1 MRLSIL
7 YAFLA
12 VAAAAQ
18 TTAPP
23 AFDVASVKPNPD
35 YRQDDP
41 RTWRPQFT
49 VNPTSVTIR
58 NANLI
63 MLVAWAYD
71 VQRPQVVAPAWVE
84 QQRYDI
90 LAKTGAPTKDE
101 EMQRM
106 CQTLLQDRFKMRL
119 HRETR
124 EMEVLALI
132 RPKSG
137 HKMKV
142 SEVEG
147 PVRNRVDP
155 VRGPIVEGATLGAL
169 MTEMSRET
177 TVPIIDQTGLKG
189 RFDFTFDPQK
199 HVEAM
204 RAQWLSGVDRPAS
217 ENEARLIMLQMIIEK
232 ELGLKLE
239 RRKASVEVMV
249 IDAAEKTPVEN

>member
-1 MRLSIL
+1 MQLPSL
-7 YAFLA
+7 LAFLA

-23 AFDVASVKPNPD
+23 AFEVASVRANPD

-41 RTWRPQFT
+41 RTWRPQIT
-49 VNPTSVTIR
+49 SNPTGVTAR
-58 NANLI
+58 NVNLI
-63 MLVAWAYD
+63 MLVALAYD
-71 VQRPQVVAPAWVE
+71 VQRPQVIAPAWVE
-84 QQRYDI
+84 SRRYDV
-90 LAKTGAPTKDE
+90 LAKTGAPAQDE
-101 EMQRM
+101 EMHVM
-106 CQTLLQDRFKMRL
+106 LQTLLEERFKLRL

-132 RPKSG
+132 LPKSG

-155 VRGPIVEGATLGAL
+155 ERGPIVEGATLEAL
-169 MTEMSRET
+169 IKELSRET
-177 TVPIIDQTGLKG
+177 SVPIIDLTGLKG
-189 RFDFTFDPQK
+189 RFDFTFNPQK

-204 RAQWLSGVDRPAS
+204 RAQWQAGMDRPTT
-217 ENEARLIMLQMIIEK
+217 EDEARLIMLRTIIEN

-239 RRKASVEVMV
+239 RRKAPVEVTM